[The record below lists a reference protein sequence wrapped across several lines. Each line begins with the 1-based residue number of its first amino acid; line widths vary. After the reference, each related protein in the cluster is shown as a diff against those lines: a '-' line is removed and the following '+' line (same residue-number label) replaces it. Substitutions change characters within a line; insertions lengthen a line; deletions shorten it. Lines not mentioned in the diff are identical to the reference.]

1 MARDLTERYQ
11 LAGFDACERGFN
23 RPVDIEHVGD
33 GYRAV
38 FRYEAE
44 FLATDEKVT
53 REAALAELVRML
65 QARGYSQL
73 RSQVSFKNGA
83 YLGSQQ
89 PWVEHPDRTGG
100 PSTPPDRWGCS
111 DGYAGDSIR
120 DSAIGG
126 KLNTRS
132 GPWRVVS

>member
-23 RPVDIEHVGD
+23 RPVDFEHVGD

-44 FLATDEKVT
+44 FLATDEKAT

-100 PSTPPDRWGCS
+100 SEHTAGPFGLFGWLRRRFNPRLGDRW
-111 DGYAGDSIR
+111 
-120 DSAIGG
+120 
-126 KLNTRS
+126 
-132 GPWRVVS
+132 